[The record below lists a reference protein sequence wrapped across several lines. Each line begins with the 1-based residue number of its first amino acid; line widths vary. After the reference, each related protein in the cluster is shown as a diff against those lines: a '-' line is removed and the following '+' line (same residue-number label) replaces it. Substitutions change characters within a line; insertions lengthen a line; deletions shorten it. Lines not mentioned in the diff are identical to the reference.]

1 MFERI
6 SELRP
11 EIQAGNEPG
20 AKDRELRK
28 ACEELESVFMYQL
41 LRSMRRTVEKC
52 DLFHGGSGEDVY
64 ESMLDQE
71 LSKSMA
77 GTGNRGL
84 ADLLY
89 RQLRQKDAS
98 DGLEGPEE
106 SSLFP
111 TRNSDPESPL
121 WPLQGG
127 RVSSEFGWRTDPIN
141 GERRH
146 HDGLDVAADQGTP
159 VAASLPGRVVKSE
172 YRGGYGNVVELDH
185 GRGFTTLYAH
195 NQENLVRVGD
205 WVRAGDPLARVGS
218 SGRSTGPHLHFE
230 VRRHGRPLDPAGF
243 LGSRNTVYMADAD
256 SGHFSSSGE

>member
-1 MFERI
+1 MFDRI

-11 EIQAGNEPG
+11 EIQAGDQPG

-52 DLFHGGSGEDVY
+52 DLFHGGRGEEVY

-77 GTGNRGL
+77 GMDDRGL

-89 RQLRQKDAS
+89 QQLKRDHAS
-98 DGLEGPEE
+98 DGAEGTQDL
-106 SSLFP
+106 SLFSSGGP
-111 TRNSDPESPL
+111 DPGQPFR
-121 WPLQGG
+121 PLQGG
-127 RVSSEFGWRTDPIN
+127 RVSSEFGWRTDPIT
-141 GERRH
+141 GERRRH
-146 HDGLDVAADQGTP
+146 EGLDLAADPGTP

-195 NQENLVRVGD
+195 NHENLVRVGD

-230 VRRHGRPLDPAGF
+230 VRRHGRPLDPAEF
-243 LGSRNTVYMADAD
+243 LRSRNMVYMADAD
-256 SGHFSSSGE
+256 SGHFSSSSE